1 MRGGRAV
8 GLCCV
13 LLMGS
18 GLVMAAVRKAAS
30 PGDRNHELKLWNIV
44 SPKKGSS
51 RASAHPGV
59 KVTPGEL
66 DEATKYYKD
75 IRPALKGFPKTALAD
90 SSIGDM
96 LVYFGFPALPPATLE
111 RLEPRV
117 LHDFAKV
124 RAAISTPEFEAAYRS
139 GRWKSDDLLAARFF
153 APKIL
158 NVRDPQV
165 NHVPVG
171 GFGWRKLL
179 RFRAREGSLAHA
191 AGLDAFYLLFNFT
204 SGSEPR
210 YPEGVHAAQIQA
222 ILTPVY
228 PTAGKHRDAYFL
240 VYESLASATPG
251 KVGSF
256 LIAAFDL
263 AGAVPENKYYVPTA
277 CGQCH
282 GTESADQA
290 GGKVN
295 YLDTDHWFDRT
306 GDDFTKVPPGNVL
319 VDTGTAAVVRVL
331 NVEIEKQNAAV
342 LKQSGGEPFALLAVK
357 KWLELH
363 PGTASSSHV
372 PPLGRGFVAKAGD
385 RLWTA
390 RAGTPDEQLLP
401 LLNQYCF
408 RCHSSVHFHV
418 FQKQAV
424 YDRKEEIKGY
434 VEAGLMPQD
443 RVLPQATKEKLLRL
457 VDDLK

>member
-1 MRGGRAV
+1 M
-8 GLCCV
+8 CCLF
-13 LLMGS
+13 LLGS
-18 GLVMAAVRKAAS
+18 GLVVAAARKTTT
-30 PGDRNHELKLWNIV
+30 PGDRSQELKLWNVV
-44 SPKKGSS
+44 SPKKGSL

-66 DEATKYYKD
+66 NEATKYYKD
-75 IRPALKGFPKTALAD
+75 IRPYLKGFPKTALAD

-96 LVYFGFPALPPATLE
+96 LVYFGFPALPPAELE
-111 RLEPRV
+111 RLDPMV
-117 LHDFAKV
+117 LHEFAKV

-139 GRWKSDDLLAARFF
+139 GPWKSDDLLAARFF

-179 RFRAREGSLAHA
+179 RFRAREGSAAHA

-210 YPEGVHAAQIQA
+210 YPDGVHAAQIQA

-228 PTAGKHRDAYFL
+228 PTGGKHRDAYFL

-251 KVGSF
+251 KAGFF

-282 GTESADQA
+282 GTESSDQG

-295 YLDTDHWFDRT
+295 YLDTDHWIDRT

-319 VDTGTAAVVRVL
+319 VDRGTAGIVRVL
-331 NVEIEKQNAAV
+331 NAEIEKQNAAV
-342 LKQSGGEPFALLAVK
+342 IKQSGGDQFALLAVR

-363 PGTASSSHV
+363 PATAPSSHA
-372 PPLGRGFVAKAGD
+372 PPLRRGFIAKAGD
-385 RLWTA
+385 RQWTE
-390 RAGTPDEQLLP
+390 GVPTDEQLLP

-424 YDRKEEIKGY
+424 FDRKPEITGY
-434 VEAGLMPQD
+434 VEGGLMPQD

-457 VDDLK
+457 VNDLK